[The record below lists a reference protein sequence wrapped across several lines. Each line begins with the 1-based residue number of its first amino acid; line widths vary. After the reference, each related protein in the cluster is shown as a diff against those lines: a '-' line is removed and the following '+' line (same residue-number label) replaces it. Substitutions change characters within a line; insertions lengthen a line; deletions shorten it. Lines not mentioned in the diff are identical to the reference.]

1 MKKIEKCPPKKNF
14 FIFLW
19 AFLLILL
26 LTSGAISFFAWKL
39 HANKINPGTSVGT
52 ILVGNLTIGEAQQ
65 LIEKNLQ
72 AWEQSGLVVR
82 HNDTRLEIPAAIQVN
97 VEASLPIF
105 TWQPEP
111 INQFL
116 TNNLAAKSW
125 RRYLAS
131 HFNPAHLDIPYF
143 LNEALLKNYLT
154 ETLPDLTIIPQD
166 ARFMVREDL
175 STDWEFTIQPEQI
188 GRQINFEAALKT
200 IHKNLATPSNE
211 EAVLTT
217 ELVRPQVY
225 QADLENLRPAA
236 QDLISQGGL
245 TLTVTAEADTATSTW
260 LVPTSTVATWIVPKF
275 TNQSQT
281 VGLDS
286 KKIAAYLSD
295 LVAPEI
301 DREPQAPRYELAEN
315 RLTDW
320 SPAVIGKQL
329 DTEKSANDIL
339 ENYLENKITETELS
353 VNLLLPEIKS
363 DDNPLRIEETI
374 GTGHSNFSGSSKNR
388 RHNIKVGADTL
399 HGLLIAPG
407 EEFSLIKALGNMDA
421 SGGYLPEYVIKGDK
435 TQLEYGGGLCQVATT
450 IFRSALGS
458 GLPITMRQN
467 HSYRVGYYEPAGMDA
482 TIYDPLPDVRF
493 INDSPDYILI
503 QARIDGDDLY
513 FDFWG
518 KEDGRQATTTT
529 PVIFNIVKPAPTKI
543 IETTDLKPGEK
554 KCTESSHNGADTYFD
569 YTVIY
574 PDGEEKMERFKSHYV
589 PWQAV
594 CLVGVDPEAK
604 AEEAEQAE
612 QTETETDSSPTASP
626 TPETETKLE

>member
-1 MKKIEKCPPKKNF
+1 MKKIEKRPPKKNF
-14 FIFLW
+14 FIFLG

-26 LTSGAISFFAWKL
+26 LTSGAISFFTWKL
-39 HANKINPGTSVGT
+39 HANKINPGTSVGP
-52 ILVGNLTIGEAQQ
+52 ILVGNLTIDEAQQ

-72 AWEQSGLVVR
+72 TWEQSRLVVR

-97 VEASLPIF
+97 AEASLPIF

-125 RRYLAS
+125 QRYLVS
-131 HFNPAHLDIPYF
+131 YFNPAHLDIPYF
-143 LNEALLKNYLT
+143 LDEALLKSYLT
-154 ETLPDLTIIPQD
+154 EALPDLTITPQD
-166 ARFMVREDL
+166 ASFIVHEDL
-175 STDWEFTIQPEQI
+175 STDWEFTIRPEQI
-188 GRQINFEAALKT
+188 GRQIDFETALKT
-200 IHKNLATPSNE
+200 IHKNLATLSNE

-217 ELVRPQVY
+217 KLVRPQVY

-236 QDLISQGGL
+236 QALISQGGL
-245 TLTVTAEADTATSTW
+245 TLTVAADAETATSTW
-260 LVPTSTVATWIVPKF
+260 MVPKSTVATWIVPKF
-275 TNQSQT
+275 TNQAQT

-286 KKIAAYLSD
+286 KKIAAYLND
-295 LVAPEI
+295 LVAPDI
-301 DREPQAPRYELAEN
+301 NREPQAPRYELAEN

-320 SPAVIGKQL
+320 SPTVIGKKL
-329 DTEKSANDIL
+329 DTEKSATDIL

-353 VNLLLPEIKS
+353 INLILPEIKNG
-363 DDNPLRIEETI
+363 DNPLRIEELI

-407 EEFSLIKALGNMDA
+407 EEFSLIKALGDMDA

-493 INDSPDYILI
+493 INDSPDYILV

-518 KEDGRQATTTT
+518 KEDGREATTTT

-554 KCTESSHNGADTYFD
+554 RCTESSHNGADTYFD

-574 PDGEEKMERFKSHYV
+574 PDGEEKVERFKSHYV

-594 CLVGVDPEAK
+594 CLVGIDPEAK
-604 AEEAEQAE
+604 AEEAEQ
-612 QTETETDSSPTASP
+612 TEAETDSSNTASS
-626 TPETETKLE
+626 TPETETKPE

>member
-1 MKKIEKCPPKKNF
+1 MKKIEKRPPKKNF
-14 FIFLW
+14 FIFLG

-26 LTSGAISFFAWKL
+26 LTSGAIFFFTWKL
-39 HANKINPGTSVGT
+39 NANKINPGTSVGP

-72 AWEQSGLVVR
+72 AWEQSRLVVR

-105 TWQPEP
+105 TWQPEL

-116 TNNLAAKSW
+116 TNNLAANSW
-125 RRYLAS
+125 QRYLVS
-131 HFNPAHLDIPYF
+131 YFTPAHLDIPYF
-143 LNEALLKNYLT
+143 LDEALLKSYLT
-154 ETLPDLTIIPQD
+154 EALPDLTITPQD
-166 ARFMVREDL
+166 ASFIVHEDL
-175 STDWEFTIQPEQI
+175 STDWEFTIRPEQI
-188 GRQINFEAALKT
+188 GRQINFETALKT
-200 IHKNLATPSNE
+200 IHKNLATLSNE

-217 ELVRPQVY
+217 KLVRPQVY

-236 QDLISQGGL
+236 QALINQGGL
-245 TLTVTAEADTATSTW
+245 TLTVAADAETATSTW
-260 LVPTSTVATWIVPKF
+260 IVPKSTVATWIVPKF
-275 TNQSQT
+275 NNQSQT

-286 KKIAAYLSD
+286 KKIAAYLNE
-295 LVAPEI
+295 LVAPDI
-301 DREPQAPRYELAEN
+301 NREPQAPRYELAEN

-320 SPAVIGKQL
+320 SPAVIGKKL
-329 DTEKSANDIL
+329 DTEKSVTDIL

-353 VNLLLPEIKS
+353 VNLILPEIKS
-363 DDNPLRIEETI
+363 GDNPLRIEELI

-407 EEFSLIKALGNMDA
+407 EEFSLIKALGDMDA

-467 HSYRVGYYEPAGMDA
+467 HSYRVSYYEPAGMDA
-482 TIYDPLPDVRF
+482 AIYDPLPDVRF

-518 KEDGRQATTTT
+518 KEDGREATTTT

-554 KCTESSHNGADTYFD
+554 RCTESSHNGADTYFD

-574 PDGEEKMERFKSHYV
+574 PDGEEKVKRFKSHYV

-604 AEEAEQAE
+604 AEEAEQ
-612 QTETETDSSPTASP
+612 TEAETDSSNTASS
-626 TPETETKLE
+626 TPETETKPE